1 MAAESAT
8 TAWSPLSRTTAK
20 AGIGCNGR
28 KAAERKCEDLTESGR
43 AAFGQMKCLN
53 QHPLPL
59 GVVGLSPPFIDEVYA
74 ADRPPSATTGMR
86 RFTGS

>member
-43 AAFGQMKCLN
+43 AAFGQMK
-53 QHPLPL
+53 
-59 GVVGLSPPFIDEVYA
+59 V
-74 ADRPPSATTGMR
+74 
-86 RFTGS
+86 

>member
-1 MAAESAT
+1 MRRSDRERTGGLRSNES
-8 TAWSPLSRTTAK
+8 
-20 AGIGCNGR
+20 
-28 KAAERKCEDLTESGR
+28 
-43 AAFGQMKCLN
+43 LN